1 MADISKDVNAKFKD
15 NRFKAFVNI
24 MYTANWLSNKQVLFF
39 KPFDV
44 SPQQHNILRILRG
57 SGKPLKVQTVKER
70 MVERAPNVTRLMD
83 KLISKALIER
93 KACKEDRRVVHIN
106 ITKKG
111 LELLKEID
119 EVFNSDILQ
128 QLTQEEAKQLSNL
141 LDKIR

>member
-1 MADISKDVNAKFKD
+1 MVDISKDVNAKFKD

-93 KACKEDRRVVHIN
+93 ESCKEDRRVVHIN

-119 EVFNSDILQ
+119 VVFNSDILE
-128 QLTQEEAKQLSNL
+128 QLTQEEAKQLSDL